1 MGFGVEAGMLKL
13 GCCLGVAVLLSGC
26 QPQSVTVKTSP
37 VEDGL
42 QVAGTATVR
51 AVPTL
56 VVLRLGCNHSAA
68 RASSAKASTD
78 STVKKIIAAVRSA
91 GIPDK
96 DVQTRDYSLGP
107 IHDNDRQ
114 ITTWVSTSM
123 LEVRVLEVG
132 KASAVLQAALD
143 AGANRVDS
151 ISYTIEELEE
161 LRAQA
166 RDEACRVA
174 QSKADQLAKN
184 FKARVGRPTRISESV
199 PGGWAFN
206 RNVATQSVTYGA
218 GMGDG
223 NDPESVLS
231 SGSVAVDLTVSVTF
245 ALE

>member
-1 MGFGVEAGMLKL
+1 MLKVAS
-13 GCCLGVAVLLSGC
+13 CLGAAVLLAGC
-26 QPQSVTVKTSP
+26 QPQSVSVRTSY

-42 QVAGTATVR
+42 QVTGTATVR

-56 VVLRLGCNHSAA
+56 VVLRLGCAFSDA
-68 RASSAKASTD
+68 RASAAKANTD
-78 STVKKIIAAVRSA
+78 STVKKIIAAVRAA
-91 GIPDK
+91 GIPSN
-96 DVQTRDYSLGP
+96 DVQTREYRLGP
-107 IHDNDRQ
+107 SYDSERR
-114 ITTWVSTSM
+114 ITTWHSSSS

-151 ISYTIEELEE
+151 IDYTIEELEK

-174 QSKADQLAKN
+174 QSKADQFAKN

-206 RNVATQSVTYGA
+206 RNVAIQSVSYDAGSEEGGA
-218 GMGDG
+218 
-223 NDPESVLS
+223 PESVLS